1 MACPEPEECGKQK
14 FEETAQ
20 VVKLSTLGNLT
31 TLATLA
37 PRSDALSSRSEWSD
51 ATTDVGVAYP
61 CNTRCEG
68 ASAAGVPVAGK
79 RRAQRKERYVER
91 YSAERCPRESVRPLW
106 AMRGLVVF
114 FVILS
119 VKLLVDI
126 LFETAMLDEHLARAS
141 ERRARMQAVEAAL
154 GDAEGIP
161 SKEAAALY
169 EVKFGWGHALDSFHA
184 LDLDD
189 EREDVDTSV

>member
-1 MACPEPEECGKQK
+1 MACPEPEECGKQSR
-14 FEETAQ
+14 EEPGKLGNL
-20 VVKLSTLGNLT
+20 VKLVNLT

-61 CNTRCEG
+61 SIP
-68 ASAAGVPVAGK
+68 AAAGVPVAGK
-79 RRAQRKERYVER
+79 RRAQRKFLDKRHAVER
-91 YSAERCPRESVRPLW
+91 YAAERYAVESVRRVWPV
-106 AMRGLVVF
+106 RGLVVF

-126 LFETAMLDEHLARAS
+126 LLETAMLDEHLARAG
-141 ERRARMQAVEAAL
+141 ERQARLQAVEAAL
-154 GDAEGIP
+154 GDAESIP
-161 SKEAAALY
+161 SAEAAVPY
-169 EVKFGWGHALDSFHA
+169 EVKFGWGRTLDSFHA

-189 EREDVDTSV
+189 EREDVDMSV